1 MPFVIFIIALLF
13 AGLVTWIV
21 HNRQSRS
28 WMDTWEKQLQ
38 QQEKE
43 NEHDEG
49 TVQAV
54 GGSGGGAV
62 ASDGGSHHGIREGSK
77 GTRQGSGGP
86 DAAVCSDAG
95 QAGDAPAR
103 LTEAKAKTEVIRI
116 LITDKLAYLERDR
129 RSTDIIAKYNEISRF
144 DPILAKLLMECD
156 YASIKPMRKVLDH
169 LRRKE
174 ILRLVP
180 NGDKGDK
187 Q

>member
-1 MPFVIFIIALLF
+1 M
-13 AGLVTWIV
+13 
-21 HNRQSRS
+21 
-28 WMDTWEKQLQ
+28 
-38 QQEKE
+38 
-43 NEHDEG
+43 
-49 TVQAV
+49 
-54 GGSGGGAV
+54 
-62 ASDGGSHHGIREGSK
+62 
-77 GTRQGSGGP
+77 
-86 DAAVCSDAG
+86 
-95 QAGDAPAR
+95 
-103 LTEAKAKTEVIRI
+103 TEAKAKTEVIRI